1 MGTDILH
8 KSINEKDIEGFYR
21 HNLMKKFKDLE
32 ITSPFGCDGFGVSK
46 QHKIRVLMEFK
57 DKLNL
62 RDKLDLSKVIAQSIF
77 YVKKFY
83 DKGIIPPSTI
93 FIGDRNECAVI
104 HVNDIVKY
112 LEMGFDWGLAPSSAG
127 KIGELVGLLIE
138 DVRVNP
144 FIFDSKDFD
153 QCFNKI
159 CDLTENIQRTV
170 LVTNKN
176 ITEVFNYFEK
186 NVLGSVKMGV
196 NDKAN
201 LFVQLLV
208 NREENYLH
216 PISKRAKIVTKAFGE
231 VNITSRDKFESFF
244 AHFSSSYTPSQ
255 KEKLAAVVD
264 RIVEDTTRRKQ
275 GEFFTPSIWVDKAHE
290 YIASVYGEDWKERYV
305 VWDPAWGTGNLTR
318 DYRFGELYCST
329 LNQSDIDTAN
339 QMGFNPEG
347 VKFQFDFLNDDYG
360 KLPEGLRVAI
370 EGGRDIIVLMN
381 PPYATANVM
390 GSNSKHK
397 EGVAKTVMNEMMVNG
412 GWGKSAQ
419 NLYAQFLFRVNE
431 LQKTCGNIHIGVFC
445 PPLFLTGDSYLD
457 FRKRFFDSFGFV
469 KGFLFEAANF
479 SDVAKDW
486 GISFS
491 VIGDICNDSKVSF
504 NFDLIECN
512 DNVELVKINDKTLY
526 NIDGQQQASKWVRLG
541 VKGLKTFDAPQLSSS
556 MIVKPNGIG
565 NIVKDALGYFY
576 NNSNSISKNN
586 QSVGLFSSCMSA
598 GHGLSIIPQNFNKCC
613 NLFTSRRLI
622 SGNLAKWDNWG
633 DEYLTPNEQHLE
645 YEQFSYDSIIYSLFE
660 SKSNQSSLRQVEY
673 KDKLWDIKNEFFWL
687 SVEHMKKLGD
697 DNGFDEL
704 YNDART
710 DVNRFVY
717 KKLYGEEK
725 VYDKLSVDARMVLDK
740 ANELVNKSINM
751 RRLMVNEQ
759 NHLHCWDAGYSQL
772 KLVWKEY
779 FSDDFK
785 EFRTLYKNL
794 EDRMRPL
801 VYELGFLLK

>member
-1 MGTDILH
+1 MGADILH

-21 HNLMKKFKDLE
+21 HNLMKKFRDLE

-62 RDKLDLSKVIAQSIF
+62 RDKMDLSKVIAQSIF

-83 DKGIIPPSTI
+83 DKGVIPPSTI

-112 LEMGFDWGLAPSSAG
+112 LEMGFDWNLAPSSAG

-159 CDLTENIQRTV
+159 CDLTENVQRTV

-176 ITEVFNYFEK
+176 ITDVFNYFEK

-290 YIASVYGEDWKERYV
+290 YIASVYGDDWKERYV

-397 EGVAKTVMNEMMVNG
+397 EGVAKTIMNEMMVNE
-412 GWGKSAQ
+412 GWGKSTQ
-419 NLYAQFLFRVNE
+419 NLYAQFLYSINE

-445 PPLFLTGDSYLD
+445 KPLYLTGDSYFE
-457 FRKRFFDSFGFV
+457 FRDKFFSSFGYV
-469 KGFLFEAANF
+469 KGFLFNASHF
-479 SDVAKDW
+479 SDVAKGW
-486 GISFS
+486 GVNFA
-491 VIGDICNDSKVSF
+491 VFNNQPNDIKKTFYHELLDVNDELGVV
-504 NFDLIECN
+504 
-512 DNVELVKINDKTLY
+512 NVGEKNLY
-526 NIDGQQQASKWVRLG
+526 NVDGQQQASKWVRLE
-541 VKGLKTFDAPQLSSS
+541 VKGLKTFDGPQLSSS
-556 MIVKPNGIG
+556 MIVKPDGRG
-565 NIVKDALGYFY
+565 NIVKGSLGYFY
-576 NNSNSISKNN
+576 NSSNGVSKNQQN
-586 QSVGLFSSCMSA
+586 VGLFSGCFSN
-598 GHGLSIIPQNFNKCC
+598 GNGLSIIPQNFNKCC
-613 NLFTSRRLI
+613 NLFMARKSV
-622 SGNLAKWDNWG
+622 GNDWVNDK
-633 DEYLTPNEQHLE
+633 DEYLTPNEQHPE
-645 YEQFSYDSIIYSLFE
+645 YEQFSYDSIVYSLFNNSSE
-660 SKSNQSSLRQVEY
+660 QSSLRQVEY
-673 KDKLWDIKNEFFWL
+673 KGKLWDIKNEFFWL

-704 YNDART
+704 YNDSRT

-725 VYDKLSVDARMVLDK
+725 VCDKLSVDARLVLDK
-740 ANELVNKSINM
+740 ANELVDKSINM
-751 RRLMVNEQ
+751 RRLMANDP

-779 FSDDFK
+779 FSEDFK

-801 VYELGFLLK
+801 VCELGFLLK

>member
-1 MGTDILH
+1 
-8 KSINEKDIEGFYR
+8 
-21 HNLMKKFKDLE
+21 MKKFRDLE

-62 RDKLDLSKVIAQSIF
+62 RDKMDLSKVIAQSIF

-83 DKGIIPPSTI
+83 DKGVIPPSTI

-112 LEMGFDWGLAPSSAG
+112 LEMGFDWSLAPSSAG
-127 KIGELVGLLIE
+127 KNGELVGLLIE

-153 QCFNKI
+153 QCFSKI
-159 CDLTENIQRTV
+159 CDLTENVQRTV

-176 ITEVFNYFEK
+176 ITDVFNYFEK

-347 VKFQFDFLNDDYG
+347 NKFQFDFLNDDYG

-381 PPYATANVM
+381 PPYAD
-390 GSNSKHK
+390 GSELSTK
-397 EGVAKTVMNEMMVNG
+397 EGVSNYSGNVNTKVNQDMKNLKI
-412 GWGKSAQ
+412 GKCTKQ
-419 NLYAQFLFRVNE
+419 LYIQFVFRV
-431 LQKTCGNIHIGVFC
+431 
-445 PPLFLTGDSYLD
+445 
-457 FRKRFFDSFGFV
+457 
-469 KGFLFEAANF
+469 
-479 SDVAKDW
+479 
-486 GISFS
+486 ISFS
-491 VIGDICNDSKVSF
+491 DNIKIAFFSPSLYLTGESYGGFRNKVLSKYSLKKGFVFAGTHFNDTSGDWPILFSIWGAGDRVKKVDLLDLDSDLFITSKGDKIISEPDFRLVKWVEKSDVGLIGNCYFLWNEWNNLAISSVIFAIVVIGF
-504 NFDLIECN
+504 
-512 DNVELVKINDKTLY
+512 
-526 NIDGQQQASKWVRLG
+526 
-541 VKGLKTFDAPQLSSS
+541 
-556 MIVKPNGIG
+556 
-565 NIVKDALGYFY
+565 
-576 NNSNSISKNN
+576 
-586 QSVGLFSSCMSA
+586 VGMLLDMF
-598 GHGLSIIPQNFNKCC
+598 F
-613 NLFTSRRLI
+613 
-622 SGNLAKWDNWG
+622 AK
-633 DEYLTPNEQHLE
+633 LQ
-645 YEQFSYDSIIYSLFE
+645 
-660 SKSNQSSLRQVEY
+660 K
-673 KDKLWDIKNEFFWL
+673 
-687 SVEHMKKLGD
+687 
-697 DNGFDEL
+697 
-704 YNDART
+704 
-710 DVNRFVY
+710 
-717 KKLYGEEK
+717 
-725 VYDKLSVDARMVLDK
+725 MVTYAD
-740 ANELVNKSINM
+740 
-751 RRLMVNEQ
+751 
-759 NHLHCWDAGYSQL
+759 
-772 KLVWKEY
+772 
-779 FSDDFK
+779 
-785 EFRTLYKNL
+785 
-794 EDRMRPL
+794 
-801 VYELGFLLK
+801 

>member
-1 MGTDILH
+1 MGAEILY

-21 HNLMKKFKDLE
+21 HNLMKKFRDLE

-62 RDKLDLSKVIAQSIF
+62 RDKMDLSKVIAQSIF

-83 DKGIIPPSTI
+83 DKGVIPPSTI

-112 LEMGFDWGLAPSSAG
+112 LEMGFDWSLAPSSAG
-127 KIGELVGLLIE
+127 KNGELVGLLIE

-153 QCFNKI
+153 QCFSKI
-159 CDLTENIQRTV
+159 CDLTENVQRTV

-176 ITEVFNYFEK
+176 ITDVFNYFEK

-381 PPYATANVM
+381 PPYAD
-390 GSNSKHK
+390 GSELSTK
-397 EGVAKTVMNEMMVNG
+397 EGVSNYSGNVNTKVNQDMKNLKI
-412 GWGKSAQ
+412 GKCTKQ
-419 NLYAQFLFRVNE
+419 LYIQFVFRV
-431 LQKTCGNIHIGVFC
+431 
-445 PPLFLTGDSYLD
+445 
-457 FRKRFFDSFGFV
+457 
-469 KGFLFEAANF
+469 
-479 SDVAKDW
+479 
-486 GISFS
+486 ISFS
-491 VIGDICNDSKVSF
+491 DNIKIAFFSPSLYLTGESYGGFRNKVLSKYSLKKGFVFAGTHFNDTSGDWPILFSIWGAGDRVKKVDLLDLDS
-504 NFDLIECN
+504 DLFITSKGDKIISEP
-512 DNVELVKINDKTLY
+512 DFRLVK
-526 NIDGQQQASKWVRLG
+526 WVEKSD
-541 VKGLKTFDAPQLSSS
+541 VGL
-556 MIVKPNGIG
+556 IG
-565 NIVKDALGYFY
+565 NCSFQG
-576 NNSNSISKNN
+576 NTISGNN
-586 QSVGLFSSCMSA
+586 QFVTILPKHKKLTGKGNFSIN
-598 GHGLSIIPQNFNKCC
+598 HNNFNKVMG
-613 NLFTSRRLI
+613 FFAVRRLI
-622 SGNLAKWDNWG
+622 SGKYCNWTNYY
-633 DEYLTPNEQHLE
+633 DEYLTPDEQHPE

-673 KDKLWDIKNEFFWL
+673 KGKLWDIKNEFFWL

-697 DNGFDEL
+697 DNGFGEL
-704 YNDART
+704 YNDSRT

-725 VYDKLSVDARMVLDK
+725 VYDKLSVDARLVLDK

-751 RRLMVNEQ
+751 RRLMANEQ

-779 FSDDFK
+779 FSEDFK